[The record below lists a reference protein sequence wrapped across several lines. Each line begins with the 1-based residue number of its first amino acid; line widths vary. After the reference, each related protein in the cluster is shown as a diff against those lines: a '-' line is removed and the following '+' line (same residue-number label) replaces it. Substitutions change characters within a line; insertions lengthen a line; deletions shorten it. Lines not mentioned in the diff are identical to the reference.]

1 MTMVKPHLFI
11 PGPTNIPDAVR
22 MAMNL
27 PMEDMR
33 SPEFP
38 KFTLP
43 IFEDLK
49 KVFKMKDGRVFI
61 FPSSGTGAWE
71 SAITNTLAVG
81 DKVLMSRF
89 GQFSLLWVDMAERM
103 GLKVELC
110 DEEWGTG
117 VPLEKYADILAK
129 DKNHEIK
136 AVFATHN
143 ETATGVSSRHRRR
156 AQGARRRQ
164 ASRAAVRRR
173 RVVGRLA
180 RHAHGRVG
188 RRLLRLGFAEGLHA
202 ADRSRHPRRQPE
214 GARRQQEPQ
223 RPHEPLLLLLR
234 RHDQDQRP
242 RLLPLHAGNAAAS
255 AVCAPRSTCIAPKA
269 STTSSRAT
277 RALPRACAPP
287 SMRWGLKLCAKE
299 PKWHSDTVSAI
310 LVPEGIDANNVLKTA
325 YYRYNTS
332 LGTGLN
338 KVAGKVFRIGHLGAL
353 DEVMIGG
360 VLFAVEMALQG
371 LRRQRQVRFGHRRGG
386 RILLARPRPSRRPRP
401 AAEGSLSDLKRPAA
415 SRPGALRF
423 IRRRSAPA
431 RL

>member
-1 MTMVKPHLFI
+1 MTNMVKPHLFI

-22 MAMNL
+22 MAMNI

-89 GQFSLLWVDMAERM
+89 GQFSLLWVDMAERL

-129 DKNHEIK
+129 DKAHEIK

-143 ETATGVSSRHRRR
+143 ETATGVSSDIAGVRR
-156 AQGARRRQ
+156 ALDAAKHPALLFVDGVSSVGSLDMRMGEWGVDACVSGSQKGFMLPTGLGILAVSQKALDANKSLNGRMNRCFFSWEDMIKTNDLGYFPYTPATQLIRGLR
-164 ASRAAVRRR
+164 AS
-173 RVVGRLA
+173 LD
-180 RHAHGRVG
+180 
-188 RRLLRLGFAEGLHA
+188 LIFAEGLDNVIARHTRLASGVRA
-202 ADRSRHPRRQPE
+202 AVD
-214 GARRQQEPQ
+214 G
-223 RPHEPLLLLLR
+223 
-234 RHDQDQRP
+234 
-242 RLLPLHAGNAAAS
+242 
-255 AVCAPRSTCIAPKA
+255 
-269 STTSSRAT
+269 
-277 RALPRACAPP
+277 
-287 SMRWGLKLCAKE
+287 WGLKLCAKE

-310 LVPEGIDANNVLKTA
+310 LVPEGIDAVDVLKTA

-353 DEVMIGG
+353 DEGMIGG
-360 VLFAVEMALQG
+360 VLFNVEMALKDCG
-371 LRRQRQVRFGHRRGG
+371 VPVKFGSGTG
-386 RILLARPRPSRRPRP
+386 A
-401 AAEGSLSDLKRPAA
+401 AAEYFSKTATKPALSKAA
-415 SRPGALRF
+415 
-423 IRRRSAPA
+423 
-431 RL
+431 

>member
-1 MTMVKPHLFI
+1 LGKKTESFTREETQMTNMVKPHLFI
-11 PGPTNIPDAVR
+11 PGPTNVPDAVR
-22 MAMNL
+22 MAMNI

-33 SPEFP
+33 SADFP
-38 KFTLP
+38 KLTLP

-89 GQFSLLWVDMAERM
+89 GQFSLLWVDMAERL

-129 DKNHEIK
+129 DTAHEIK

-143 ETATGVSSRHRRR
+143 ETATGVSSDIAGVRKALDAAKHPALLFVDGVSSVGSLDMRMGEWGVDACVSGSQKGFMLPTGLGILAVSQKALDANKSLNGRMNRCFFSWEDMIKTNDLGYFPYTPATQLIRGLR
-156 AQGARRRQ
+156 A
-164 ASRAAVRRR
+164 S
-173 RVVGRLA
+173 LD
-180 RHAHGRVG
+180 
-188 RRLLRLGFAEGLHA
+188 LIFAEGLDNVIARHTRLATGVRA
-202 ADRSRHPRRQPE
+202 AVD
-214 GARRQQEPQ
+214 A
-223 RPHEPLLLLLR
+223 
-234 RHDQDQRP
+234 
-242 RLLPLHAGNAAAS
+242 
-255 AVCAPRSTCIAPKA
+255 
-269 STTSSRAT
+269 
-277 RALPRACAPP
+277 
-287 SMRWGLKLCAKE
+287 WGLKLCAKE

-310 LVPEGIDANNVLKTA
+310 LVPEGIDAVNVLKTA

-353 DEVMIGG
+353 DEGMIGG
-360 VLFAVEMALQG
+360 VLFNVEMALKDCG
-371 LRRQRQVRFGHRRGG
+371 VPVKFGSGTG
-386 RILLARPRPSRRPRP
+386 A
-401 AAEGSLSDLKRPAA
+401 AAEYFSKTATKPA
-415 SRPGALRF
+415 LQ
-423 IRRRSAPA
+423 SAA
-431 RL
+431 

>member
-1 MTMVKPHLFI
+1 MTMVTPHLFI
-11 PGPTNIPDAVR
+11 PGPTNVPDAVR
-22 MAMNL
+22 MAMNI

-89 GQFSLLWVDMAERM
+89 GQFSLLWVDMAERL
-103 GLKVELC
+103 GLKVVLC

-129 DKNHEIK
+129 DTAHEIK

-143 ETATGVSSRHRRR
+143 ETATGVSSDIAGVRKALDAAKHPALLFVDGVSSVGSLDMRMGEWGVDACVSGSQKGFMLPTGLGILAVSQKALDANKSLNGRMNRCFFSWEDMIKTNDLGYFPYTPATQLIRGLR
-156 AQGARRRQ
+156 A
-164 ASRAAVRRR
+164 S
-173 RVVGRLA
+173 LD
-180 RHAHGRVG
+180 
-188 RRLLRLGFAEGLHA
+188 LIFAEGLDNVIARHTRLANGVRA
-202 ADRSRHPRRQPE
+202 AVD
-214 GARRQQEPQ
+214 A
-223 RPHEPLLLLLR
+223 
-234 RHDQDQRP
+234 
-242 RLLPLHAGNAAAS
+242 
-255 AVCAPRSTCIAPKA
+255 
-269 STTSSRAT
+269 
-277 RALPRACAPP
+277 
-287 SMRWGLKLCAKE
+287 WGLKLCAKE

-310 LVPEGIDANNVLKTA
+310 LVPEGIDAVNVLKTA

-353 DEVMIGG
+353 DEGMIGG
-360 VLFAVEMALQG
+360 VLFNVEMALKDCG
-371 LRRQRQVRFGHRRGG
+371 VPVKFGSGTG
-386 RILLARPRPSRRPRP
+386 A
-401 AAEGSLSDLKRPAA
+401 AAEYFSKTATKPA
-415 SRPGALRF
+415 LQ
-423 IRRRSAPA
+423 SAA
-431 RL
+431 

>member
-1 MTMVKPHLFI
+1 MTNMVKPHLFI

-33 SPEFP
+33 SPEYP
-38 KFTLP
+38 KLTLP

-89 GQFSLLWVDMAERM
+89 GQFSLLWVDMAERL

-143 ETATGVSSRHRRR
+143 ETATGVSSDIAGVRKALDAAKHPALLFVDGVSSVGSLDMRMGEWGVDACVSGSQKGFMLPTGLGILAVSQKALDANKSKNGRMNRCFFAWEDMIKTNDLGYFPYTPATQLIRGLR
-156 AQGARRRQ
+156 A
-164 ASRAAVRRR
+164 S
-173 RVVGRLA
+173 LD
-180 RHAHGRVG
+180 
-188 RRLLRLGFAEGLHA
+188 LIFAEGLDNVIARHTRLASGVRA
-202 ADRSRHPRRQPE
+202 AVD
-214 GARRQQEPQ
+214 A
-223 RPHEPLLLLLR
+223 
-234 RHDQDQRP
+234 
-242 RLLPLHAGNAAAS
+242 
-255 AVCAPRSTCIAPKA
+255 
-269 STTSSRAT
+269 
-277 RALPRACAPP
+277 
-287 SMRWGLKLCAKE
+287 WGLKLCAKE

-310 LVPEGIDANNVLKTA
+310 LVPEGIDANDVLKTA
-325 YYRYNTS
+325 YFRYNTS

-353 DEVMIGG
+353 DEGMIGG
-360 VLFAVEMALQG
+360 VLFNVEMALKDCG
-371 LRRQRQVRFGHRRGG
+371 VPVKFGSGTG
-386 RILLARPRPSRRPRP
+386 A
-401 AAEGSLSDLKRPAA
+401 AAEYFSKTATKPALSKAA
-415 SRPGALRF
+415 
-423 IRRRSAPA
+423 
-431 RL
+431 

>member
-1 MTMVKPHLFI
+1 MTVTPHLFI
-11 PGPTNIPDAVR
+11 PGPTTIPDKVR

-33 SPEFP
+33 SAEYP
-38 KFTLP
+38 KLTLP

-89 GQFSLLWVDMAERM
+89 GQFSLLWVDMAERL

-143 ETATGVSSRHRRR
+143 ETATGVSSDIAGVRKALDAAKHPALLMVDGVSSVGSLDMRMGDWGVDCCVSGSQKGFMLPTGLGILAVSQKALDANKSLNGRMNRCFFSFEDMIKTNDLGYFPYTPATQLIRGLRTSLDMMFEEGIDNIFARHT
-156 AQGARRRQ
+156 
-164 ASRAAVRRR
+164 
-173 RVVGRLA
+173 RLA
-180 RHAHGRVG
+180 TGVR
-188 RRLLRLGFAEGLHA
+188 
-202 ADRSRHPRRQPE
+202 
-214 GARRQQEPQ
+214 
-223 RPHEPLLLLLR
+223 
-234 RHDQDQRP
+234 
-242 RLLPLHAGNAAAS
+242 S
-255 AVCAPRSTCIAPKA
+255 AVDA
-269 STTSSRAT
+269 
-277 RALPRACAPP
+277 
-287 SMRWGLKLCAKE
+287 WGLKLCAKE
-299 PKWHSDTVSAI
+299 PKWYSDTVSAI
-310 LVPEGIDANNVLKTA
+310 MVPEGIDANNVLKTA

-338 KVAGKVFRIGHLGAL
+338 KVNGKVFRIGHLGAL
-353 DEVMIGG
+353 DEFMVGG
-360 VLFAVEMALQG
+360 VLFAVEMALKDNG
-371 LRRQRQVRFGHRRGG
+371 VNFKLGSGTG
-386 RILLARPRPSRRPRP
+386 A
-401 AAEGSLSDLKRPAA
+401 AAEYFSKTATKSATGVTPAKA
-415 SRPGALRF
+415 KA
-423 IRRRSAPA
+423 A
-431 RL
+431 

>member
-1 MTMVKPHLFI
+1 MNIVQPHLFI
-11 PGPTNIPDAVR
+11 PGPTNIPEKVR

-33 SPEFP
+33 SGEYP
-38 KFTLP
+38 KLTLP

-49 KVFKMKDGRVFI
+49 KVFKMKDGRVFV

-89 GQFSLLWVDMAERM
+89 GQFSLLWVDMAERL

-143 ETATGVSSRHRRR
+143 ETATGVTSDIAGVRKALDAAKHPALLFVDGVSSVGSLDMRMGEWGVDCCVSGSQKGFMLPTGLGILAVSQKALDAQKQAGRMNRCFLAWEDHIKTNDLGYFPYTPATQLLRGLRASLDLIAEEGLENVFARHARMG
-156 AQGARRRQ
+156 GAV
-164 ASRAAVRRR
+164 RAAVD
-173 RVVGRLA
+173 A
-180 RHAHGRVG
+180 
-188 RRLLRLGFAEGLHA
+188 
-202 ADRSRHPRRQPE
+202 
-214 GARRQQEPQ
+214 
-223 RPHEPLLLLLR
+223 
-234 RHDQDQRP
+234 
-242 RLLPLHAGNAAAS
+242 
-255 AVCAPRSTCIAPKA
+255 
-269 STTSSRAT
+269 
-277 RALPRACAPP
+277 
-287 SMRWGLKLCAKE
+287 WGLKLCAKE

-310 LVPEGIDANNVLKTA
+310 LVPEGVDANNVLKTA

-338 KVAGKVFRIGHLGAL
+338 KVNGKVFRIGHLGAL
-353 DEVMIGG
+353 DEGMIGG
-360 VLFAVEMALQG
+360 VLFNVEMT
-371 LRRQRQVRFGHRRGG
+371 
-386 RILLARPRPSRRPRP
+386 LLDVGIKIKAGSGTGA
-401 AAEGSLSDLKRPAA
+401 AAEYFRKTAT
-415 SRPGALRF
+415 
-423 IRRRSAPA
+423 RSATGAEPA
-431 RL
+431 KAKAA